1 MKKENITYIWMGKIE
16 KLTIKIL
23 SGGSDTNIE
32 FKDLLKLLLH
42 LGFNLRVNGSH
53 HILWKNGIEEI
64 INIQANGSKAKP
76 YQVKQ
81 IREIMIKYKII
92 VNGI

>member
-1 MKKENITYIWMGKIE
+1 MGKIE

-42 LGFNLRVNGSH
+42 LGFNFYGRMGLKKLL
-53 HILWKNGIEEI
+53 IF
-64 INIQANGSKAKP
+64 
-76 YQVKQ
+76 KQ
-81 IREIMIKYKII
+81 TAQKLSLIR
-92 VNGI
+92 

>member
-1 MKKENITYIWMGKIE
+1 MGKIE

-42 LGFNLRVNGSH
+42 LGFNLRVKGSH